1 MSASKGIMLQGKSA
15 IVTGASRGIGREI
28 ALAFAEN
35 GADLIINGTDDA
47 KLESLKPKSSCA
59 EFDALIKRETSV
71 CLKRRKH
78 FRGCVSIDSEKSI
91 SS

>member
-1 MSASKGIMLQGKSA
+1 MSASKGVMLQGKSA

-47 KLESLKPKSSCA
+47 KLESLKTEVLTCGVRCA
-59 EFDALIKRETSV
+59 YKAGDVGLPETA
-71 CLKRRKH
+71 
-78 FRGCVSIDSEKSI
+78 
-91 SS
+91 